1 MHGDCIRSA
10 KSRENFSQATVLPTM
25 PDLPANAMFLLQAWI
40 GLAVGYTLLW
50 LRQLRTRNATSVDA
64 AWALSIGLLTAI
76 SAGTGEGS
84 TPQRWLMVTLAGI
97 WSIRLAWHLMA
108 DRIGPD
114 HAEDGRY
121 RSLRRWLGRREASGF
136 FWVYQTQALLA
147 LGFATPF
154 VLAARNATAE
164 IMPLQIA
171 GVALAV
177 LSQALEWTADR
188 QLAAHRRDPANSGR
202 TCRSG
207 LWRYSRHP
215 NYFFEWLT
223 WCGFGLATA
232 TALGWYA
239 AIAPVAMWLSIR
251 FVTGVPFTEKQAMA
265 SRGEDYRRYAAVTNA
280 FFPWIP
286 RRPAAGGPTAP

>member
-1 MHGDCIRSA
+1 MHQDPLHRILLAIMETAGDSQPRPS
-10 KSRENFSQATVLPTM
+10 SRMHS
-25 PDLPANAMFLLQAWI
+25 D
-40 GLAVGYTLLW
+40 GK
-50 LRQLRTRNATSVDA
+50 
-64 AWALSIGLLTAI
+64 LSF
-76 SAGTGEGS
+76 
-84 TPQRWLMVTLAGI
+84 
-97 WSIRLAWHLMA
+97 
-108 DRIGPD
+108 
-114 HAEDGRY
+114 
-121 RSLRRWLGRREASGF
+121 RRRVPEI
-136 FWVYQTQALLA
+136 QTQGL
-147 LGFATPF
+147 
-154 VLAARNATAE
+154 
-164 IMPLQIA
+164 PLQIA